1 MTMNPYRVIKGFNV
15 LKYKPISVAVVLN
28 TESV

>member
-15 LKYKPISVAVVLN
+15 LKYKSISVAVVLN